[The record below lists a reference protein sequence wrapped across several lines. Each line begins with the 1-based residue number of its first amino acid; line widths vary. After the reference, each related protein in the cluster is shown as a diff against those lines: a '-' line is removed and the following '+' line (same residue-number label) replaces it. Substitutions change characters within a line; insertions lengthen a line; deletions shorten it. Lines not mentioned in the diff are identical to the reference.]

1 MNNPLADY
9 AADRYKDSIVP
20 NQPGH
25 SQAHKYQSNRA
36 TMDHGFSQSQA
47 NPLLANTNFGNQQN
61 HGGGNPS
68 GHQQQSQAQ
77 PQAQPQ
83 QGGYGQGYGTQ
94 SYAGQRIGNTVNSQN
109 RPVNYSTSG
118 QQQGARMGHSQQG
131 TGAGWA
137 NNRDPAPRGV
147 NPLTPLSF
155 TYN

>member
-25 SQAHKYQSNRA
+25 SQALKYQPNRA
-36 TMDHGFSQSQA
+36 TMDHQFSQSQA
-47 NPLLANTNFGNQQN
+47 NPLLANTNFGNQPN
-61 HGGGNPS
+61 HGGNPS
-68 GHQQQSQAQ
+68 AHQ

-83 QGGYGQGYGTQ
+83 QGGYGQAYGTQ
-94 SYAGQRIGNTVNSQN
+94 SYGGQRTGNTASSQN
-109 RPVNYSTSG
+109 RAPVNYSTIG
-118 QQQGARMGHSQQG
+118 QQQGARMGQSQQG
-131 TGAGWA
+131 SGAGWA
-137 NNRDPAPRGV
+137 NNRDAAPRGV

>member
-25 SQAHKYQSNRA
+25 SQAHKFQSNRA
-36 TMDHGFSQSQA
+36 TMDNQFSQSQA
-47 NPLLANTNFGNQQN
+47 NPLLANTNFGNQPS
-61 HGGGNPS
+61 HGGNPS

-77 PQAQPQ
+77 
-83 QGGYGQGYGTQ
+83 QGGYGQPNGIKSYG
-94 SYAGQRIGNTVNSQN
+94 GQRIGNTISSQN
-109 RPVNYSTSG
+109 RAPVNYSTSG
-118 QQQGARMGHSQQG
+118 QQGARMGHSQQG

-137 NNRDPAPRGV
+137 NNRDTAPRGV